1 MSSMLEQAIVDAN
14 TLREAA
20 IKSAESNLVEKYSDQ
35 IKEAVENLLG
45 EQEDPLA
52 ALLGGGA
59 PPGDMGM
66 GMPPMPPG
74 MGMDMPAD
82 APPDSAVENIPLGA
96 TGGEKLCPC
105 PDEEEIIVIPLDDL
119 VAQEEEIAPED
130 AAAMGAPLPP
140 DMGMPPMP
148 PGMPMG
154 PPPPGEEPVMM
165 AENQL
170 YGLAEGLKVDVDEV
184 SLKSGWMGLP
194 DGALEEAE
202 ALALAKAQDDKV
214 REELEELR
222 AAIEKLQESNQ
233 TYEKYLHKAKK
244 QIDFYKNK
252 LGGANNVLEETKE
265 VAYALH
271 GKVQESNLA
280 NAKLLYTNKVLLNNS
295 LNERQK
301 TQIVENLTMAKN
313 VEETKTIYET
323 LQSAVGS
330 TVKTTKK
337 QPESL
342 SEVMRRSSTTML
354 PRKKEEAKNLSVSD
368 RWKALAGIK

>member
-1 MSSMLEQAIVDAN
+1 MLEQAIVDAN
-14 TLREAA
+14 ALKEAA
-20 IKSAESNLVEKYSDQ
+20 VKTAESNLVEKYSDQ

-52 ALLGGGA
+52 ALLAGGA
-59 PPGDMGM
+59 PPDMGM
-66 GMPPMPPG
+66 GMP
-74 MGMDMPAD
+74 
-82 APPDSAVENIPLGA
+82 APPDAAPDAALESIPLAA

-119 VAQEEEIAPED
+119 VAQEQESSPD
-130 AAAMGAPLPP
+130 DVAAMGAPMPP
-140 DMGMPPMP
+140 EMAMGPPMP
-148 PGMPMG
+148 
-154 PPPPGEEPVMM
+154 EEPPAMM
-165 AENQL
+165 AESYL
-170 YGLAEGLKVDVDEV
+170 YDLVTEGLRVDVSEDSV
-184 SLKSGWMGLP
+184 RPGWRGLP
-194 DGALEEAE
+194 ASALEEAE

-222 AAIEKLQESNQ
+222 AAIEKLQESNERLQ
-233 TYEKYLHKAKK
+233 ESNEVYETYLQKAKK

-252 LGGANNVLEETKE
+252 LEESNSVLEETKE

-280 NAKLLYTNKVLLNNS
+280 NAKLLYTNKVLLDNS

-301 TQIVENLTMAKN
+301 TQIVESLTTAKN

-330 TVKTTKK
+330 TIKSNNK
-337 QPESL
+337 QPKSL

-354 PRKKEEAKNLSVSD
+354 PRREKEVVKNLSVSN
-368 RWKALAGIK
+368 RWKTLAGIK

>member
-52 ALLGGGA
+52 ALMAGGP

-66 GMPPMPPG
+66 GMPPMPPDMG
-74 MGMDMPAD
+74 MGMPPGPEPD
-82 APPDSAVENIPLGA
+82 AAMESVPLGA

-119 VAQEEEIAPED
+119 VAQEEEVSPED
-130 AAAMGAPLPP
+130 AAAMGAPMPPGMGP
-140 DMGMPPMP
+140 DMGMGPMP
-148 PGMPMG
+148 P
-154 PPPPGEEPVMM
+154 EEPVMM
-165 AENQL
+165 AEGQL
-170 YGLAEGLKVDVDEV
+170 YSLLEGLKVDVSPDSV
-184 SLKSGWMGLP
+184 KSGWKGLP

-202 ALALAKAQDDKV
+202 ELALAKAQDDKV

-222 AAIEKLQESNQ
+222 AALEKLQESNQ

-252 LGGANNVLEETKE
+252 LEEANNVLEETKE

-354 PRKKEEAKNLSVSD
+354 PRKREAAKNLSVSD
-368 RWKALAGIK
+368 RWKTLAGIK